1 MGKVTIDEETLDG
14 IGQAIIA
21 KGGATAPM
29 TPAQM
34 PAAIASI
41 PSGGGGS
48 SGFNDVNFYMP
59 DGTIAK
65 SYTAAEF
72 AGLTALPDQPSLDGL
87 TAQGWNWTLADA
99 KTYVAS
105 YGKLNIGGMYV
116 TDNGETR
123 LYLTIAEPYRLEQPL
138 RFGRSGGTGITV
150 DWGDGSTPVTYTH
163 TSQTIV
169 KHTYPG
175 SGDYVIRISSVGSA
189 KLLVGTAS
197 YNIFGNTSQSSSN
210 PACVYSSRL
219 RKVEIGLSVTSI
231 GNSAFSNCYSLSSV
245 VIPSSVTSLERD
257 AFSDCYSLSSVVIPS
272 SVTSIGVSA
281 FISCYLISSVAIPP
295 SVTNLGPSA
304 FYECYSLSSVTIPSS
319 VTSSWDS
326 AFSDCYSLSSVVM
339 PSSVTSLGDFA
350 LRRCYSLPSVTIPS
364 SVTSIGYSAFN
375 NCHSLSSVTIPSS
388 VTSIGDYS
396 FNNCYGIVKYDFTE
410 HTQVPTLSNKNA
422 FNNIATDCKIV
433 IPDSLYDTWIAA
445 TNWSDASIVGH
456 IIKASEYVEA

>member
-34 PAAIASI
+34 PAAIQSI

-48 SGFNDVNFYMP
+48 SGVNDVNFYMP

-87 TAQGWNWTLADA
+87 TAQGWNWALADA

-105 YGKLNIGGMYV
+105 YGKLNIGGMYA

-163 TSQTIV
+163 TEQTIV

-175 SGDYVIRISSVGSA
+175 SGDYVIRLSSVGGA
-189 KLLVGTAS
+189 EILLEGSSTD
-197 YNIFGNTSQSSSN
+197 NIFGSSSQSSSN
-210 PACVYSSRL
+210 PARAYSSRL
-219 RKVEIGLSVTSI
+219 KKVEIGSSVTII
-231 GNSAFSNCYSLSSV
+231 GDSAFSNCYSLSSV
-245 VIPSSVTSLERD
+245 VIPYSVTSIEISAFSNCYSLSSVTIPSSVTSIGNS
-257 AFSDCYSLSSVVIPS
+257 AFTNCYSLSSVVIPS
-272 SVTSIGVSA
+272 SVTSIGNSA
-281 FISCYLISSVAIPP
+281 F
-295 SVTNLGPSA
+295 TNCS
-304 FYECYSLSSVTIPSS
+304 
-319 VTSSWDS
+319 
-326 AFSDCYSLSSVVM
+326 
-339 PSSVTSLGDFA
+339 
-350 LRRCYSLPSVTIPS
+350 
-364 SVTSIGYSAFN
+364 
-375 NCHSLSSVTIPSS
+375 
-388 VTSIGDYS
+388 
-396 FNNCYGIVKYDFTE
+396 GIVKYDFTE
-410 HTQVPTLSNKNA
+410 HAQVPTIPDVGA
-422 FNNIATDCKIV
+422 FRNIAPDCKIV
-433 IPDSLYDTWIAA
+433 VPDALYDTWITA

>member
-1 MGKVTIDEETLDG
+1 MGKAIITEQYLHDIAD
-14 IGQAIIA
+14 AIIA

-34 PAAIASI
+34 PAAIANI
-41 PSGGGGS
+41 PSGGGGGS
-48 SGFNDVNFYMP
+48 AGFNDVNFYMP

-72 AGLTALPDQPSLDGL
+72 AALTALPDQPALDGL

-163 TSQTIV
+163 TEQTIV

-189 KLLVGTAS
+189 YIRLQGSSTE
-197 YNIFGNTSQSSSN
+197 NIFGDKRVSSSN
-210 PACVYSSRL
+210 PAYVYSSRL
-219 RKVEIGLSVTSI
+219 RKVEIG
-231 GNSAFSNCYSLSSV
+231 
-245 VIPSSVTSLERD
+245 
-257 AFSDCYSLSSVVIPS
+257 
-272 SVTSIGVSA
+272 
-281 FISCYLISSVAIPP
+281 
-295 SVTNLGPSA
+295 
-304 FYECYSLSSVTIPSS
+304 
-319 VTSSWDS
+319 
-326 AFSDCYSLSSVVM
+326 
-339 PSSVTSLGDFA
+339 SSVTSLGE
-350 LRRCYSLPSVTIPS
+350 YV
-364 SVTSIGYSAFN
+364 FN
-375 NCHSLSSVTIPSS
+375 ACNSLSSVTIPSS
-388 VTSIGDYS
+388 VTSIGSSAFQSCSSLSSVTIPSSVTSIGIYAFSACSSLSSVTIPSSVTIIGICAFLSCSSLSSMTIPSSVTRIGNSALRNCSSLSSVTIPSSVTIIEVSAFQD
-396 FNNCYGIVKYDFTE
+396 CYGIVKYDFTE
-410 HTQVPTLSNKNA
+410 HAQVPTLSNVNA
-422 FNNIATDCKIV
+422 FRNIATDCKIV
-433 IPDSLYDTWIAA
+433 VPDALYDTWIAA

-456 IIKASEYVEA
+456 IVKASEYVEA